1 MIRASEL
8 KSFAREAAAIVTR
21 DKDVAQFE
29 VYCASGDNR
38 IARFNYTSD
47 IPCRG
52 VEELKSH
59 SADGF
64 QIRIVT
70 TRNEQEVGTA
80 YEAGDFSADAIRA
93 VLARA
98 HRAMI
103 VDPHFAGF
111 PAEPRK
117 LAASKLEK

>member
-8 KSFAREAAAIVTR
+8 RSFAREAAEIVAR

-38 IARFNYTSD
+38 IARLNYTSD

-52 VEELKSH
+52 VDELKSH
-59 SADGF
+59 AADGF

-70 TRNEQEVGTA
+70 KRNAHEIRTA
-80 YEAGDFSADAIRA
+80 YEAVHFIAHAIR
-93 VLARA
+93 
-98 HRAMI
+98 
-103 VDPHFAGF
+103 
-111 PAEPRK
+111 PALPRPNRQT
-117 LAASKLEK
+117 